1 MYGIKNVRYMKKRL
15 GVCEW
20 ILSIIMLSQAA
31 MRCMYSIK
39 NYGNAEKCKREELIL
54 KKKMMTVFTIG
65 VMSLSILGVPLLL
78 KHKRK
83 DRLHAAQ

>member
-15 GVCEW
+15 GVCES

-39 NYGNAEKCKREELIL
+39 KTRGMMEKK
-54 KKKMMTVFTIG
+54 V
-65 VMSLSILGVPLLL
+65 
-78 KHKRK
+78 
-83 DRLHAAQ
+83 